1 MLRHAAVRSIFLT
14 TLLTLAACS
23 QSPDARMADGG
34 GGGGGNP
41 PTPEV
46 DSTEPRTRY
55 EFNNRCVVLQSV
67 ANNRFVAQADGQFAA
82 TATALAGAEA
92 FYFKP
97 SALGDYL
104 LFTRNAD
111 LLAANTPVAANDLAS
126 ASNANI
132 FTIRVLNDRTS
143 YVQPPLQDREP
154 TPAEIAAYRNFADP
168 QLSGR
173 IFTLDAAATGQR
185 LQIGADNILTQAAAQ
200 AEAGTAQQF
209 RLLTATGCAEF
220 PEAQNNASGE
230 TFKGVT
236 SDGRVLGMADVHVHL
251 SATNF
256 LANAQYGDP
265 FHRFGVTHALA
276 DCAADHG
283 PGGQLDLVGSLLGN
297 DFDGH
302 STDGW
307 PTFTDWPSRSS
318 LTHEAIYWKW
328 LERAWMSGLRI
339 MVNDVVDNETLC
351 ELQRNVTQDP
361 LRDCNEMNS
370 AARQVGTL
378 YAMQDYIDAQYGG
391 RGKGWFRIVLTPAE
405 ARSVIADGKLALV
418 IGIEISNVL
427 DCKVL
432 YNPLRQQEP
441 FQETGT
447 GPTENSYTCS
457 QDSVKEQ
464 LARLTGL
471 GIRQIITIHEF
482 DNAFG
487 GNGIF
492 DGLVLNLGNRENT
505 GGIPSQDI
513 GKLTGLIT
521 GGPSDISPLGYL
533 QSAERPTGEFWTTYD
548 CPEESPS
555 FQYLWGNSGGAEMT
569 SLHTTGLP
577 DSICPFLGQGGRAGG
592 PLLCYPKKKQCNA
605 RWMTPMGLFAYK
617 QIMEK
622 GLIFDIDH
630 LELEMKTQALE
641 LAEAQPTAYPFVSTH
656 GTFGGTSNDQARR
669 ILKNQGFLYP
679 SLGNGPGLIREMAEL
694 KAIWAQLPSPRPLF
708 GFGFGTDTNGLS
720 AQASPRGNVPANK
733 AVKYPFQLFTGS
745 TFDQIPDFQGKT
757 AVTFNQPE
765 ERNAAGEGRTWSLD
779 EDGSA
784 HYGMLSDFVQEMRL
798 EGTPQDMSDLFNA
811 AERYLQ
817 TWEQTLKAS
826 ADIVAAG
833 GAKTPAGIL
842 RPAPKPANPL
852 ALPAGLPTP

>member
-1 MLRHAAVRSIFLT
+1 MLRHAAVRSTFLSAV
-14 TLLTLAACS
+14 LALAACS
-23 QSPDARMADGG
+23 PSPDAAFIGG
-34 GGGGGNP
+34 GLGPVTP

-46 DSTEPRTRY
+46 DSGAARTRY
-55 EFNNRCVVLQSV
+55 EFGNRCVVLQSV
-67 ANNRFVAQADGQFAA
+67 SNDRYVTQSNGRFVASAA
-82 TATALAGAEA
+82 SLSAAEA

-104 LFTRNAD
+104 LFTRAGTLLSAGSPVSANA
-111 LLAANTPVAANDLAS
+111 LSAASD
-126 ASNANI
+126 ANI
-132 FTIRVLNDRTS
+132 FTVKALGDATN
-143 YVQPPLQDREP
+143 YVRPPLRDHEP
-154 TPAEIAAYRNFADP
+154 SPTEIAAYRDFVDP
-168 QLSGR
+168 QLSSK
-173 IFTLDAAATGQR
+173 IFTLDAAATGTR
-185 LQIGADNILTQAAAQ
+185 LQAGSDSILTQGPAANAT
-200 AEAGTAQQF
+200 AEQF

-220 PEAQNNASGE
+220 PEAHNNATGE

-236 SDGRVLGMADVHVHL
+236 NDGRVLGMADVHVHL

-276 DCAADHG
+276 DCKVDHG
-283 PGGQLDLVGSLLGN
+283 DNGQLDLVGGLLGN

-302 STDGW
+302 HTDGW
-307 PTFTDWPSRSS
+307 PTFTDWPSRNS

-339 MVNDVVDNETLC
+339 MVNDVVENETLC
-351 ELQRNVTQDP
+351 ELQRNVTKDP

-391 RGKGWFRIVLTPAE
+391 RGQGWFRIVLSPAE
-405 ARSVIADGKLALV
+405 ARTVIAQGKLALV

-427 DCKVL
+427 NCKVN

-441 FQETGT
+441 YQETGT
-447 GPTENSYTCS
+447 GATENSYTCD
-457 QDSVKEQ
+457 QDSVKAQ

-471 GIRQIITIHEF
+471 GVRQIITIHEF

-492 DGLVLNLGNRENT
+492 DGLVLNAGNRENS

-513 GKLTGLIT
+513 AQLSGLIS

-533 QSAERPTGEFWTTYD
+533 QSAEHPTGEFWTTYD
-548 CPEESPS
+548 CPEETPTY
-555 FQYLWGNSGGAEMT
+555 QYLWGNSGGADMT
-569 SLHTTGLP
+569 SLYTTGLP
-577 DSICPFLGQGGRAGG
+577 DALCPFVGQGGRPGG
-592 PLLCYPKKKQCNA
+592 TLLCYPKKKQCNA
-605 RWMTPMGLFAYK
+605 RWLTPMGLFTYK
-617 QIMEK
+617 LLMEK

-641 LAEAQPTAYPFVSTH
+641 LAEAQPVAYPFVSTH
-656 GTFGGTSNDQARR
+656 GTFGGTNNDQARR

-679 SLGNGPGLIREMAEL
+679 SLGNGPALISDMAEL
-694 KAIWAQLPSPRPLF
+694 KAIWQTLPEPRPLF

-720 AQASPRGNVPANK
+720 AQASPRSNVSAAK
-733 AVKYPFQLFTGS
+733 AVKYPFQLFTGTVFS
-745 TFDQIPDFQGKT
+745 SLADFNGKT
-757 AVTFNQPE
+757 AVTFAQPE
-765 ERNAAGEGRTWSLD
+765 ERNAAGVGRTWSLD

-798 EGTPQDMSDLFNA
+798 EGTPQNMQDLFNS
-811 AERYLQ
+811 AERYLR
-817 TWEQTLKAS
+817 TWEQTQRASKAI
-826 ADIVAAG
+826 ADAG

-842 RPAPKPANPL
+842 RPAPKPVNPL
-852 ALPAGLPTP
+852 ALPTALPAP

>member
-276 DCAADHG
+276 DCA
-283 PGGQLDLVGSLLGN
+283 
-297 DFDGH
+297 
-302 STDGW
+302 
-307 PTFTDWPSRSS
+307 
-318 LTHEAIYWKW
+318 
-328 LERAWMSGLRI
+328 
-339 MVNDVVDNETLC
+339 
-351 ELQRNVTQDP
+351 
-361 LRDCNEMNS
+361 
-370 AARQVGTL
+370 
-378 YAMQDYIDAQYGG
+378 
-391 RGKGWFRIVLTPAE
+391 
-405 ARSVIADGKLALV
+405 IA
-418 IGIEISNVL
+418 
-427 DCKVL
+427 
-432 YNPLRQQEP
+432 
-441 FQETGT
+441 
-447 GPTENSYTCS
+447 
-457 QDSVKEQ
+457 
-464 LARLTGL
+464 
-471 GIRQIITIHEF
+471 
-482 DNAFG
+482 
-487 GNGIF
+487 
-492 DGLVLNLGNRENT
+492 
-505 GGIPSQDI
+505 
-513 GKLTGLIT
+513 
-521 GGPSDISPLGYL
+521 
-533 QSAERPTGEFWTTYD
+533 
-548 CPEESPS
+548 
-555 FQYLWGNSGGAEMT
+555 
-569 SLHTTGLP
+569 
-577 DSICPFLGQGGRAGG
+577 
-592 PLLCYPKKKQCNA
+592 
-605 RWMTPMGLFAYK
+605 
-617 QIMEK
+617 
-622 GLIFDIDH
+622 
-630 LELEMKTQALE
+630 
-641 LAEAQPTAYPFVSTH
+641 
-656 GTFGGTSNDQARR
+656 
-669 ILKNQGFLYP
+669 
-679 SLGNGPGLIREMAEL
+679 
-694 KAIWAQLPSPRPLF
+694 
-708 GFGFGTDTNGLS
+708 
-720 AQASPRGNVPANK
+720 
-733 AVKYPFQLFTGS
+733 
-745 TFDQIPDFQGKT
+745 
-757 AVTFNQPE
+757 
-765 ERNAAGEGRTWSLD
+765 
-779 EDGSA
+779 
-784 HYGMLSDFVQEMRL
+784 
-798 EGTPQDMSDLFNA
+798 
-811 AERYLQ
+811 
-817 TWEQTLKAS
+817 
-826 ADIVAAG
+826 
-833 GAKTPAGIL
+833 
-842 RPAPKPANPL
+842 
-852 ALPAGLPTP
+852 